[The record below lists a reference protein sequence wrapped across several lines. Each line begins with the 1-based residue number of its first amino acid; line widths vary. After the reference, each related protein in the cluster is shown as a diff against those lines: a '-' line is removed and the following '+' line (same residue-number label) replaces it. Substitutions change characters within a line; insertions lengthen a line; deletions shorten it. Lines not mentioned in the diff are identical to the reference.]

1 MELHID
7 RGSSVPI
14 YRQIV
19 REIRGLILS
28 GTLPPGFRLPPERRL
43 ARALGVNRTTVITA
57 YRELKAEDLLD
68 ARVGRG
74 TEVATRPPA
83 PVAAAEATSFP
94 WRQLLRDEGG
104 AARDPLLRDLLAA
117 PERSDVLSLA
127 VGLPAPELLPLA
139 AVARAQAELL
149 VEKGAE
155 LFLHSPT
162 EGVTAFRE
170 RLAALLPARGIRCGA
185 AELLVTSGSQQ
196 GLDLA
201 ARLFLSPGDTVVVD
215 EPCFFGA
222 LQVFRAAQARVVG
235 VPADRDGMRTDLLEG
250 MLARHR
256 PKLIYTLP
264 TFQNPSGSLMPLQR
278 RQQLLE
284 VAARAQVPVLED
296 DPYFELRYEGEAV
309 PSLKA
314 LDRHDQVLYLSS
326 FSKVLFPGL
335 RIGFFVAPRVV
346 CRQLALL
353 KQAMDL
359 HSNTHGQWL
368 LERLL
373 ASAAYEEHVARVRVA
388 YARRRDR
395 MDEALR
401 EHAPAWVRWFVPSGG
416 FYIWCTLDR
425 EVSPHRLAARAA
437 ELGVSYLPGAACYAG
452 EPPEPTLRL
461 NFTYLEEDRIGE
473 AVARLM
479 AALEGA
485 AREGAGDQGPRTAT
499 PPIV

>member
-1 MELHID
+1 MQLQID
-7 RGSSVPI
+7 RSSEVPI

-28 GTLPPGFRLPPERRL
+28 GTLPPGFRLPPERQL
-43 ARALGVNRTTVITA
+43 ARALGVNRATVVTA
-57 YRELKAEDLLD
+57 YRELKSEELLD

-74 TEVATRPPA
+74 TEVVTRPVPA
-83 PVAAAEATSFP
+83 ADEPVAMP
-94 WRQLLRDEGG
+94 WRQLFRDEGG
-104 AARDPLLRDLLAA
+104 TGRDPLLRDLLAVS
-117 PERSDVLSLA
+117 ERHDLLSLA
-127 VGLPAPELLPLA
+127 IGLPAPELLPLA
-139 AVARAQAELL
+139 AVARAQSELM
-149 VEKGAE
+149 VERGAE

-162 EGVTAFRE
+162 EGVTALRE
-170 RLAALLPARGIRCGA
+170 RLAALLPARGIRCAA
-185 AELLVTSGSQQ
+185 AEVLVTSGSQQ

-201 ARLFLSPGDTVVVD
+201 ARLFVSPGDTVVVE

-222 LQVFRAAQARVVG
+222 LQVFRAAQARLVG

-250 MLARHR
+250 VLARHR
-256 PKLIYTLP
+256 PKLVYTLP
-264 TFQNPSGSLMPLQR
+264 TFQNPSGSLLPLER

-296 DPYFELRYEGEAV
+296 DPYFELRYEGEAL

-335 RIGFFVAPRVV
+335 RIGFFVAPRPVA
-346 CRQLALL
+346 RRLALL

-373 ASAAYEEHVARVRVA
+373 VSEAYAEHLERVRIA
-388 YARRRDR
+388 YRRRRDR
-395 MDEALR
+395 MDAALR
-401 EHAPAWVRWFVPSGG
+401 RHAPAWLRWFVPAGG

-425 EVSPHRLAARAA
+425 PVSTSRLAARAA
-437 ELGVSYLPGAACYAG
+437 ELGVSYLPGDACFAG

-461 NFTYLEEDRIGE
+461 NFTYLDEDRIDD
-473 AVARLM
+473 AVTRLM
-479 AALEGA
+479 AALTDA
-485 AREGAGDQGPRTAT
+485 ARERGSDDGAGTAT